1 MDKNEDKRFW
11 HIRSENYDR
20 LYWVKNQDFMKAIIK
35 AGELKK
41 NNIVLDV
48 GTGTGTV
55 AQEVKKY
62 VDHVVAIDISHSML
76 KAGNWEG
83 ISLIKWDINDLLFA
97 NNIFDKVFA
106 RMVFHHIQDD
116 LDKALIRCYDLLKD
130 KGKIIIAEGIPP
142 SDNQEIVDWYSNMF
156 KLKEKR
162 RTFKSNDLSFFLEK
176 NGFKNIKTEVFYME
190 NFNINNWLSNSGLSK
205 KKQKEILTLHT
216 SANEKIKKAYNMRQV
231 NGECIVKT
239 INLIVT
245 AEK

>member
-83 ISLIKWDINDLLFA
+83 ISLIN
-97 NNIFDKVFA
+97 
-106 RMVFHHIQDD
+106 
-116 LDKALIRCYDLLKD
+116 
-130 KGKIIIAEGIPP
+130 GI
-142 SDNQEIVDWYSNMF
+142 
-156 KLKEKR
+156 
-162 RTFKSNDLSFFLEK
+162 
-176 NGFKNIKTEVFYME
+176 
-190 NFNINNWLSNSGLSK
+190 
-205 KKQKEILTLHT
+205 
-216 SANEKIKKAYNMRQV
+216 
-231 NGECIVKT
+231 
-239 INLIVT
+239 
-245 AEK
+245 